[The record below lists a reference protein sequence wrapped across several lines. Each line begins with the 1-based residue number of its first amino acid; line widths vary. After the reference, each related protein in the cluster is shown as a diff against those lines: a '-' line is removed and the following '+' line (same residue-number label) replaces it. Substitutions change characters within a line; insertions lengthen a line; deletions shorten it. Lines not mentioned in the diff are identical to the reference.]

1 MKHIAIIL
9 MILSMLA
16 AFIGCNM
23 DATEGIFRQ
32 ISKSEPIVDVGMT
45 TILKIANSGA
55 DIYARTSK
63 KGLVRYD
70 VDEKKWYRLDDET
83 PISHV
88 LVASNG
94 TDIMYTVFDETTWYK
109 LDGSDQPIAQ
119 NLGRQPIVIGTSV
132 YGGWELAAGTSSGS
146 FDLYRDLTTKVVAD
160 LHNTFAA
167 YPWLI
172 AQDTTAGGIV
182 LVTGLKAGTNDEYT
196 HVLYDDSG
204 VFATITTTGT
214 VMNSP
219 VVAFAYDEASTNLV
233 AITSD
238 GKVYGGTK
246 SGAAFSMTASD
257 STVSFLVNGIAGK
270 PIPSF
275 IDSAKN
281 LVIQGSSL
289 FYSISPTKVVT
300 QIQDR
305 YASGLRAS
313 TFKVTSMILDGAVL
327 YGGTT
332 KNGIFKVP
340 DLNDDT
346 VSWL

>member
-119 NLGRQPIVIGTSV
+119 NLDRQPIVIGTSV

-182 LVTGLKAGTNDEYT
+182 LVTGLAADSTSNNIKYS
-196 HVLYDDSG
+196 HVLYDSSG
-204 VFATITTTGT
+204 IFATITPSI
-214 VMNSP
+214 NNP
-219 VVAFAYDEASTNLV
+219 IVAFAYDENSEKLV

-246 SGAAFSMTASD
+246 SGTTFIMAAGDT
-257 STVSFLVNGIAGK
+257 TLSFLPNGITGK

-275 IDSAKN
+275 IDSTGN

-289 FYSISPTKVVT
+289 FYSISPAKVVT
-300 QIQDR
+300 QIQDS
-305 YASGLRAS
+305 YAPSLRSS
-313 TFKVTSMILDGAVL
+313 TFKITSMILDGTDF
-327 YGGTT
+327 YGGTA
-332 KNGIFKVP
+332 KNGIFKV
-340 DLNDDT
+340 DLTDDS
-346 VSWL
+346 VDWL

>member
-1 MKHIAIIL
+1 
-9 MILSMLA
+9 
-16 AFIGCNM
+16 
-23 DATEGIFRQ
+23 
-32 ISKSEPIVDVGMT
+32 
-45 TILKIANSGA
+45 
-55 DIYARTSK
+55 
-63 KGLVRYD
+63 
-70 VDEKKWYRLDDET
+70 
-83 PISHV
+83 
-88 LVASNG
+88 
-94 TDIMYTVFDETTWYK
+94 
-109 LDGSDQPIAQ
+109 
-119 NLGRQPIVIGTSV
+119 
-132 YGGWELAAGTSSGS
+132 
-146 FDLYRDLTTKVVAD
+146 
-160 LHNTFAA
+160 
-167 YPWLI
+167 
-172 AQDTTAGGIV
+172 